1 VAGTCAGKVAVV
13 TGASRGIGAEIARR
27 LAAEGARVVASAR
40 TVEPDERAPGSLA
53 ETVDQIGAAG
63 GEAVAVGCD
72 ISKAEDRARLIEEAK
87 EQLGPVDILVN
98 NAAATFMMPIE
109 QWTRKRFDLMVET
122 QMWAPFELS
131 QLVVPGMKAK
141 GEGWILNITSRAA
154 QLADGPPFDAVQEQS
169 GFSIYGAVK
178 AGLDR
183 MSNSLAAELRP
194 FGIRV
199 NALAPWDNVATPGAS
214 HHDLV
219 EGFPLEDVGLMA
231 DAALALCTGDPDRT
245 GLRVYTQPFLRDLGA
260 R

>member
-1 VAGTCAGKVAVV
+1 MAVV

-27 LAAEGARVVASAR
+27 LAGEGARVVASAR
-40 TVEPDERAPGSLA
+40 TLEPDERAPGSLA
-53 ETVDQIGAAG
+53 QTVDEIRASG
-63 GEAVAVGCD
+63 GEAVAIRCD
-72 ISKAEDRARLIEEAK
+72 ISHAEDRAHLIDEATARV
-87 EQLGPVDILVN
+87 GPIDILVN
-98 NAAATFMMPIE
+98 NAAATFMMPLE

-131 QLVVPGMKAK
+131 QLVVPAMRSK

-154 QLADGPPFDAVQEQS
+154 AFAEGPPFDAVQEQS

-183 MSNSLAAELRP
+183 MSNSLGAELRP

-219 EGFPLEDVGLMA
+219 EGFALEDISLMA

-245 GLRVYTQPFLRDLGA
+245 GLRVYTQPFLRDLGV

>member
-1 VAGTCAGKVAVV
+1 VAVV

-27 LAAEGARVVASAR
+27 LAGEGARVVASAR
-40 TVEPDERAPGSLA
+40 TLEPDERAPGSLA
-53 ETVDQIGAAG
+53 QTVDEIRASG
-63 GEAVAVGCD
+63 GEAVAIRCD
-72 ISKAEDRARLIEEAK
+72 ISHAEDRAHLIDEATARV
-87 EQLGPVDILVN
+87 GPIDILVN
-98 NAAATFMMPIE
+98 NAAATFMMPLE

-131 QLVVPGMKAK
+131 QLVVPAMRSK

-154 QLADGPPFDAVQEQS
+154 AFAEGPPFDAVQEQS

-183 MSNSLAAELRP
+183 MSNSLGAELRP

-219 EGFPLEDVGLMA
+219 EGFALEDISLMA

-245 GLRVYTQPFLRDLGA
+245 GLRVYTQPFLRDLGV

>member
-1 VAGTCAGKVAVV
+1 VAVV

-27 LAAEGARVVASAR
+27 LAGEGARVVASAR
-40 TVEPDERAPGSLA
+40 TLEPDERAPGSLA
-53 ETVDQIGAAG
+53 QTVDEIR
-63 GEAVAVGCD
+63 CD
-72 ISKAEDRARLIEEAK
+72 ISHAEDRAHLIDEATARV
-87 EQLGPVDILVN
+87 GPIDILVN
-98 NAAATFMMPIE
+98 NAAATFMMPLE

-131 QLVVPGMKAK
+131 QLVVPAMRSK

-154 QLADGPPFDAVQEQS
+154 AFAEGPPFDAVQEQS

-183 MSNSLAAELRP
+183 MSNSLGAELRP

-219 EGFPLEDVGLMA
+219 EGFALEDISLMA

-245 GLRVYTQPFLRDLGA
+245 GLRVYTQPFLRDLGV